1 MGKKKKN
8 SIPPKELF
16 ANKLAKAA
24 KGLDIGFMEAT
35 RIFKIIDPDVEG
47 DNQGLPIPSTACWV
61 HGKGQDWIVW
71 NLKGV
76 KGLSLNPLRMII
88 MHEALHRAGL
98 ASVDLCNKH
107 PEVANIVFD
116 CFINK
121 ILFNSSVGFD
131 SLIGPV
137 YKPGRHPE
145 PGVGG
150 GLLRMV
156 LPAMYHKRAKMDI
169 KRYRSRNGWYGEKVP
184 LDPPRI
190 SKYAD
195 FLEIDPKW
203 KKLHDQIWECEGL
216 PNPMTIFY
224 SIMQEATDQEIQL
237 YVEGNPFSGRGSPS
251 EEDGEGEGECDC
263 EGECDGECNGSG
275 KGDEEDGE
283 TNGARLDD
291 LGISKEF
298 KDMIEGNMD
307 YISYDGAFSESKSSI
322 FRKILVDAEEEKADS
337 LKEFLTK
344 IDTNRKLDKVLEN
357 IENSVTDQSRDP
369 YLLNPTQDTL
379 IHMLCGITDLTLMYD
394 NNTGSDL
401 SRFGLY
407 VDTSPSMGWAKERVV
422 YLVGEIEDMV
432 PSELYCFSG
441 GIYHTETKDFVD
453 GNYTAGSS
461 TSFDAVIEHLLESD
475 EDGAA
480 IFTDGLSSVNY
491 QNQEALRE
499 SGKKIFVVYFTGEGD
514 ENGCETLDDISL
526 SKHFIHPEIG
536 ELANDRY

>member
-35 RIFKIIDPDVEG
+35 RIFKIIDPDVEN
-47 DNQGLPIPSTACWV
+47 DNKGLPIPDIACWV

-98 ASVDLCNKH
+98 ASLDLCNKN
-107 PEVANIVFD
+107 PDVANIVFD

-137 YKPGRHPE
+137 YKPGRYPDH
-145 PGVGG
+145 GVGG

-169 KRYRSRNGWYGEKVP
+169 NKYRSRGGWYGEKVS

-203 KKLHDQIWECEGL
+203 KKLHDQIWKCEGL
-216 PNPMTIFY
+216 PNPMSIFY
-224 SIMQEATDQEIQL
+224 NIMQEATDVEIQE
-237 YVEGNPFSGRGSPS
+237 YVLNNPFSGRGSPV
-251 EEDGEGEGECDC
+251 EEDGSGEEGDENDCDGEGEG
-263 EGECDGECNGSG
+263 
-275 KGDEEDGE
+275 KGDKE
-283 TNGARLDD
+283 NGNGTRLDD

-298 KDMIEGNMD
+298 KDMIEGNME
-307 YISYDGAFSESKSSI
+307 YISYDGAFSDTKSSI
-322 FRKILVDAEEEKADS
+322 FRKILVNAEEEKADS
-337 LKEFLTK
+337 LKDFLAK
-344 IDTNRKLDKVLEN
+344 IDTNRKLDKILEN
-357 IENSVTDQSRDP
+357 MESSITDQTRDP

-394 NNTGSDL
+394 NTTGSDL

-407 VDTSPSMGWAKERVV
+407 VDTSPSMGWAKEKVV

-432 PSELYCFSG
+432 PSEIYCFSG

-453 GNYTAGSS
+453 GNYIAGSS

-480 IFTDGLSSVNY
+480 IFTDGLSSVSPL
-491 QNQEALRE
+491 NQEALRE
-499 SGKKIFVVYFTGEGD
+499 SGKKIFVVYFTNEGD
-514 ENGCETLDDISL
+514 EIGCQTLDDISL
-526 SKHFIHPEIG
+526 SKHFIHPERG
-536 ELANDRY
+536 ELDNDRY